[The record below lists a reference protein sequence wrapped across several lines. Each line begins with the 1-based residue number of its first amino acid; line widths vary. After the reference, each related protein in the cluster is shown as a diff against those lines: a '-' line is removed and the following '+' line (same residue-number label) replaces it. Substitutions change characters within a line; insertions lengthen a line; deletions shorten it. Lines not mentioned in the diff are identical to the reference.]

1 MAFKKH
7 GQIYNKKIQ
16 AFTIVELLVVI
27 VIIGIL
33 AAISIVSYTGIRE
46 RAIAVRITSDLS
58 NDSTLLE
65 LYKIEHNVYPDSLDA
80 SNCPDLPEPDDR
92 YCLIVSEDDDILTYD
107 GGDNDYT
114 LTITDDD
121 FDIAYKITAGGVAV
135 AVAGGSGQALPSS
148 FMYSWGGSGSE
159 SVTSVTNSVDGTYVM
174 VGSSE
179 SFGVNGPNAIITK
192 FNLDGTNEW
201 SKVFG
206 QDGSTSFESVIQ
218 TSDGGYAVAG
228 SYTDGDGNTGFYV
241 AKITSNGVL
250 SWDKTWFGDYSYDFA
265 RSIIQTSDGG
275 YAVAGAYYIYD
286 DINDSIQG
294 DAYIAK
300 LDSSGNVSWDKT
312 WGGDYDD
319 SAGSIV
325 QTSDGDYAIT
335 GTTNSFGDENGD
347 AFLAKFTSAG
357 ALSWDYKWGG
367 ANYDEALSLA
377 EDEDGN
383 LAITGVTYSFNDTDN
398 GDSFIAKFASDGSMT
413 WDKTWGGPYYDYGR
427 SVILVEDGNFA
438 VSGNNRLQTEYSA
451 RSNITKFNSN
461 GDITWQ
467 RAWGFGEE
475 GYVIQNIDDSYSLV
489 GLWSGDLSAGYD
501 DIFVIKYD
509 LDGDIEYEW
518 DGTMYPCEDY
528 PCEDQTISS
537 LNISATVGSLS
548 ATIGSP
554 SATEGTP
561 NVTNQS
567 LNPTITPIVISQGGG
582 L

>member
-1 MAFKKH
+1 MMTPVAD
-7 GQIYNKKIQ
+7 
-16 AFTIVELLVVI
+16 T
-27 VIIGIL
+27 
-33 AAISIVSYTGIRE
+33 
-46 RAIAVRITSDLS
+46 
-58 NDSTLLE
+58 
-65 LYKIEHNVYPDSLDA
+65 
-80 SNCPDLPEPDDR
+80 R
-92 YCLIVSEDDDILTYD
+92 YCLVVSEKDDTLTYD
-107 GGDNDYT
+107 GGGDDYT

-121 FDIAYKITAGGVAV
+121 SDIAYKITPGGVAV
-135 AVAGGSGQALPSS
+135 AVSGGSVLPSS

-206 QDGSTSFESVIQ
+206 QNGSTSFESVIQ

-241 AKITSNGVL
+241 AKLTSNGAL
-250 SWDKTWFGDYSYDFA
+250 SWDKTWFGDYSYDIA

-275 YAVAGAYYIYD
+275 YAIAGAYYIYD
-286 DINDSIQG
+286 DINDSTQG

-300 LDSSGNVSWDKT
+300 LDSGGNISWDKT

-367 ANYDEALSLA
+367 VNYDEALSMA

-398 GDSFIAKFASDGSMT
+398 GDSFIAKFASDGSMA
-413 WDKTWGGPYYDYGR
+413 WDKTWGSPYSDYGR

-438 VSGNNRLQTEYSA
+438 ISGNNRLQTEYSA
-451 RSNITKFNSN
+451 RANITKFNSN

-467 RAWGFGEE
+467 RAWGFGYD
-475 GYVIQNIDDSYSLV
+475 GYLIQNIDDSYSLV
-489 GLWSGDLSAGYD
+489 GVYSGDLSAGYD

-509 LDGDIEYEW
+509 LDGDIEFEW
-518 DGTMYPCEDY
+518 NGTMYPCEDY
-528 PCEDQTISS
+528 PCQDQTVSS
-537 LNISATVGSLS
+537 LNISATVGSPS
-548 ATIGSP
+548 VTVGSP
-554 SATEGTP
+554 SVTAGTP
-561 NVTNQS
+561 NVINQS
-567 LNPTITPIVISQGGG
+567 INPTITPIVISQGGG